1 MAENGNNIELFKKY
15 TERLDRVY
23 KAAAKT
29 SVLDSPD
36 ALVSLTNANEFKV
49 PKMDMDG
56 LADYDRKSG
65 YKVGTVTLDFET
77 KKPDYDRAR
86 KFRVEEMDNEESAGI
101 AFGSLAAEFIRT
113 KVVPEI
119 DAYRFAKLASKGTVD
134 TTEAATGAAI
144 LALLNASNAAMSEK
158 EVPEEGRMLFITPT
172 YYSLA
177 NSVDTNK
184 DKAVLDTFTSI
195 IQVPQTRFYTKISLS
210 DGSTTGQEKGGFAKH
225 VKPSGS
231 TDGEDG
237 KDINFLIAEKSAIM
251 QYTKHSVNKAI
262 PPDDNPKAD
271 AWIFNFREYGLAD
284 AYENKTAGIYVHH
297 KA

>member
-23 KAAAKT
+23 KAEAKT
-29 SVLDSPD
+29 AVLDSPD

-113 KVVPEI
+113 KVVPEM
-119 DAYRFAKLASKGTVD
+119 DAYRFAKLVSKAGTVD
-134 TTEAATGAAI
+134 TTAAADGAAI
-144 LALLNASNAAMSEK
+144 LALLNAANAAMDEK
-158 EVPEEGRMLFITPT
+158 EVPAEGRILFITPT

-177 NSVDTNK
+177 NSVDTHK
-184 DKAVLDTFTSI
+184 DKAVLDTFASVAK
-195 IQVPQTRFYTKISLS
+195 VPQTRFYTKIALN
-210 DGSTTGQEKGGFAKH
+210 DGSTTGQEKGGFAKASDAL
-225 VKPSGS
+225 K
-231 TDGEDG
+231 
-237 KDINFLIAEKSAIM
+237 INFMIVSKAAVI
-251 QYTKHSVNKAI
+251 QATKHRVNKIIDPKSNQDGDFWDFFYRAYAI
-262 PPDDNPKAD
+262 S
-271 AWIFNFREYGLAD
+271 D
-284 AYENKTAGIYVHH
+284 AYDNKKDGIFVNTE
-297 KA
+297 KGA

>member
-134 TTEAATGAAI
+134 TTEAANGAAI

-210 DGSTTGQEKGGFAKH
+210 DGSTTGQEKGGFAKANDAL
-225 VKPSGS
+225 K
-231 TDGEDG
+231 
-237 KDINFLIAEKSAIM
+237 INFMIVSKEAVIQAV
-251 QYTKHSVNKAI
+251 KHRVNKIIDPKSNQDGDFWDFFYRAYAI
-262 PPDDNPKAD
+262 S
-271 AWIFNFREYGLAD
+271 D
-284 AYENKTAGIYVHH
+284 AYDNKKDGIFTNTE
-297 KA
+297 KGATT